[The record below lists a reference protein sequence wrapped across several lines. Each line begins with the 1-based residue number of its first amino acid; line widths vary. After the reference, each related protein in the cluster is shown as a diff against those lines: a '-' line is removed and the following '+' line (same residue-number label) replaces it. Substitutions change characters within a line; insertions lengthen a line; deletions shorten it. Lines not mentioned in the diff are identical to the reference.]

1 MYVNQRQNCD
11 CGSPVYEVAFCNDCN
26 ESHLLA
32 RDKKGKLVQ
41 WENKGGDEFS
51 LQDEVPVEHD
61 ATEEKVEKEN
71 SFQPP
76 LIIAAGETSEAGY
89 TLQRLD
95 RQTRRIGVINND
107 SIPLIIND
115 IEQVCSASGCG
126 YRGMSGKQPFRR
138 ALLGGPFYV
147 TNIVPT
153 VLEYCQDFTSDEGK
167 EGVGPDSLP
176 GRGRRLITFT
186 DSRQGTAR
194 MAVRMQ
200 QEAERSRL
208 RGSVVEILSWH
219 QRTQTSTAPNANADL
234 EKLAAR
240 AKQARE
246 QAEEYR
252 SWGMPDQAKLSQA
265 QAEQLEQ
272 AYQAATGGKA
282 ATILVSRTWTEM
294 VNELKERADIRGP
307 VLQYNHYLK
316 PEVFNENGGP
326 LKLSEMLLF
335 REFMRRPKRTN
346 SLETQGLVQVG
357 YQGLEKIHKS
367 PLHWQEKGLTLDD
380 WRDFLKVT
388 LDHYVRES
396 NFTQLDDELKNW
408 IGSRFS
414 SKFVRNPESKDPE
427 DNQNRRWP
435 QIRNGNVSHRLA
447 KLLML
452 GAGFKTVNAAT
463 IDIINTWLKEAWAQL
478 TGPLAVL
485 KPDGNRFYLPKEHMT
500 FSLITDA
507 WICPVTNKILDTAFK
522 GLTPYL
528 PTHISFEHL
537 TLAQYD
543 TFVAQKVTMPEIW
556 KLDRSQE
563 DYAEGL
569 AKARDWVS
577 HDPLIAQLRSENVWT
592 DINDR
597 VVEGGFYYRTA
608 EHSAQQSS
616 ERLQSYEKMFKNGQL
631 NVLNCSTTMEMGVDT
646 DRVMTLASRSQQAT
660 IPGPEWH
667 LNDELVVRSLGYKTV
682 ELNEFILPAKATN
695 AVERVKDI
703 QIHKQLNGPLSQFG
717 QRFWDVLFNDHEE
730 AQSLMNNT
738 RITGVHYTDRY
749 LQNPVAL
756 ALLGSILRPLKTK
769 LTDGAEVTLDTLFKD
784 KDRPGN
790 RPFHDWMSIA
800 DFQDFADQW
809 FAAALGRPVELTV
822 FDSPRDIPHHRKLT
836 VTFEDGQVLKIRFD
850 QGMGY
855 WRINFSSQWHYFDFR
870 DDVSFQLVK
879 MAQAC
884 KEGNVANSEESW
896 ATDVLV
902 EVIAS

>member
-26 ESHLLA
+26 EPHLLA

-115 IEQVCSASGCG
+115 IEHVCSASGCG

>member
-26 ESHLLA
+26 EPHLLA

-252 SWGMPDQAKLSQA
+252 SWGMPGQAKLSQA

-556 KLDRSQE
+556 KPDRSQE

>member
-26 ESHLLA
+26 EPHLLA

-294 VNELKERADIRGP
+294 FNELKERADIRGP